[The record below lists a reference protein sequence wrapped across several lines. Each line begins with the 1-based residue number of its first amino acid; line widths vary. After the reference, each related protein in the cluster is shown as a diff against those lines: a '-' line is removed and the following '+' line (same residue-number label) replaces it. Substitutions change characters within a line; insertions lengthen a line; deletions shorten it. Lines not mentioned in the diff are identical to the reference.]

1 MLPNSTS
8 IKEFIQL
15 LRDSIVPEL
24 PHDENEGRSPQL
36 FLWPIIRKVH
46 QDSEITLDLFNP
58 SSREFLAFVLE
69 TELSQSKSL
78 LIVYTHF
85 LFYLA
90 YFFIIRSIRQGKTL
104 CTNFLFFLLL
114 FNPLPLPFFASTDLS
129 LLCTR
134 DPPTLHTPLVLI
146 LLMHYLGRIA
156 LSLCWGLWLPYLIP
170 FTSQGQ
176 DESIALPPREEMAPI
191 DSIEGIK
198 QTEREERI
206 SFILLQLS

>member
-1 MLPNSTS
+1 M
-8 IKEFIQL
+8 
-15 LRDSIVPEL
+15 
-24 PHDENEGRSPQL
+24 
-36 FLWPIIRKVH
+36 
-46 QDSEITLDLFNP
+46 TLDLFNP
-58 SSREFLAFVLE
+58 SSREFWAFVLE

-90 YFFIIRSIRQGKTL
+90 YFFLIRSIRQGKTL
-104 CTNFLFFLLL
+104 CTHFLFFLLL
-114 FNPLPLPFFASTDLS
+114 FNPLPLPFFASTYLS

-191 DSIEGIK
+191 DSIEGMK

-206 SFILLQLS
+206 SFILLQLSWRLSLKNRKNLPGLKRGG